1 MCIRDSLIHHT
12 VDVVTKTTVEICI
25 YLKLCADML
34 GCDRPVKT
42 TVLIDSILNKLAS
55 SVWLLLGIDR
65 VHTTQPN
72 SNMYISATVHS
83 PTVNVVRL

>member
-1 MCIRDSLIHHT
+1 MEAAPCSDCHEQCGDTRAESDVYECLFWIVNCGFLIHHT

-42 TVLIDSILNKLAS
+42 TVLIDSIITS
-55 SVWLLLGIDR
+55 LLRQFGC
-65 VHTTQPN
+65 
-72 SNMYISATVHS
+72 Y
-83 PTVNVVRL
+83 